1 MTKLEETIGFLE
13 MLKGL
18 NKTVIEIDSIMHR
31 LTEMQEEAI
40 NYTHSCAELSE
51 KEPTLVY
58 NGKDRFGKEIWL
70 NKNKT

>member
-40 NYTHSCAELSE
+40 NYTHS
-51 KEPTLVY
+51 
-58 NGKDRFGKEIWL
+58 
-70 NKNKT
+70 